1 MDARMQNG
9 KIFIAGILSLLLA
22 LNNCMAACISGES
35 QIGLVLSG
43 GGAKGAYEVGVWEAL
58 KETHVADDICA
69 ISGTSIGAIN
79 AALFASVPKPDV
91 IKSVWLDEI
100 GGILSVS
107 ANALEMFGTPEDRAK
122 EAQLRTRHI
131 EEDII
136 AEAKRRNMPTNAL
149 PESIISEIV
158 DRCYSVS
165 AKKLLLRHGG
175 SRLCAA
181 VCGFLDDGR
190 ADGFLATKG
199 LQDVARKILPAKWED
214 AAPQTYA
221 TALRKLPGNEFR
233 KDVFMLNNE
242 DAEARI
248 EMICASASVPVF
260 FGTFSVKGEAYVDG
274 GWEKKGGDNVPIG
287 PILDNHPE
295 IRTVIVVYLKDAQHI
310 NPAQRNRVRSAAEKM
325 GVQIVEIIPSEDIGG
340 GLGGWEGV
348 FDASPENARRLIE
361 LGRKD
366 AEQVL
371 RKTGLG
377 KCE

>member
-1 MDARMQNG
+1 MQNG
-9 KIFIAGILSLLLA
+9 KIFIAGISSLLLA
-22 LNNCMAACISGES
+22 LNNCMSACISSES

-43 GGAKGAYEVGVWEAL
+43 GGAKGAYEVGVWEVL

-122 EAQLRTRHI
+122 EAQLRMRYI
-131 EEDII
+131 EEDVI
-136 AEAKRRNMPTNAL
+136 AEAKKRNIPTNAL
-149 PESIISEIV
+149 PETILSEII

-165 AKKLLLRHGG
+165 AKKLLLKHSG

-190 ADGFLATKG
+190 SDGFLAIKG
-199 LQDVARKILPAKWED
+199 LRDVARNTLPTKWED
-214 AAPQTYA
+214 AAPRVYA
-221 TALRKLPGNEFR
+221 TALRKLPGNEFY
-233 KDVFMLNNE
+233 KEVFALNNV
-242 DAEARI
+242 DAETRI

-260 FGTFSVKGEAYVDG
+260 FGTFSIKGKAYVDG
-274 GWEKKGGDNVPIG
+274 GWEEKGGDNVPIA
-287 PILDNHPE
+287 PILDNHPQ
-295 IRTVIVVYLKDAQHI
+295 IKTIIVVYLNDERHI
-310 NPAQRNRVRSAAEKM
+310 KPDQRDRVRGTAEKS
-325 GVQIVEIIPSEDIGG
+325 GVRLVEIIPSEDIGG
-340 GLGGWEGV
+340 GLGGWGGL
-348 FDASPENARRLIE
+348 FDASPETARRLIE

-366 AEQVL
+366 A
-371 RKTGLG
+371 RKALAEAGMA
-377 KCE
+377 K

>member
-1 MDARMQNG
+1 MQNG

-58 KETHVADDICA
+58 KESHVADDICA

-79 AALFASVPKPDV
+79 AALFASVPNTDA
-91 IKSVWLDEI
+91 IRSVWLDEI

-107 ANALEMFGTPEDRAK
+107 ANALEMFGTPEERAR
-122 EAQLRTRHI
+122 ESLLRTRHI

-274 GWEKKGGDNVPIG
+274 GWEEKGGDNVPIV
-287 PILDNHPE
+287 PILYNHSQVK
-295 IRTVIVVYLKDAQHI
+295 TVIVVYLKDERHIKSVQRDRAQNYQEVFSYLLHHDKFYTLSI
-310 NPAQRNRVRSAAEKM
+310 CQ
-325 GVQIVEIIPSEDIGG
+325 QIH
-340 GLGGWEGV
+340 L
-348 FDASPENARRLIE
+348 
-361 LGRKD
+361 
-366 AEQVL
+366 
-371 RKTGLG
+371 
-377 KCE
+377 